1 MRASHVSRRF
11 SDVPL
16 GLYVIRGENVVLL
29 GQMDDAKDA
38 VTTGELLERVEVD
51 VILEAKAAQDE
62 ERKLKAR
69 RRAEGCPCARRIRGA
84 WGSCEA
90 ACDVRLWRAQVSMA
104 RHLNKSADTFD
115 FDF

>member
-1 MRASHVSRRF
+1 M
-11 SDVPL
+11 
-16 GLYVIRGENVVLL
+16 IRGENVVLL

-69 RRAEGCPCARRIRGA
+69 R
-84 WGSCEA
+84 
-90 ACDVRLWRAQVSMA
+90 
-104 RHLNKSADTFD
+104 
-115 FDF
+115 